1 MILVCELVSF
11 WVGEFVSLWVC
22 WVVPIQE
29 LKNLKTYQ
37 LTNLKT
43 YQLTN
48 LRTQKLKNSKCFFYI
63 CSCKRTLSRIRM
75 KNTTPVRHT
84 LRFRRWSRKAYAA
97 FASIGRCV
105 TIGCLRKSVADSSL
119 SKQKAAGTG
128 GHTGC
133 CEDSTWKG
141 TTEGRETDIGI
152 PLGNE
157 TALIFG
163 MTGSGMNLQILL
175 GTKVVDLCRA
185 AGKYLCSNAGR
196 QDKYILKQ
204 RNNTGTDYRDSN
216 DRIRSH
222 SVPDNP
228 CLFLVCEFFSLWVRD
243 SI

>member
-1 MILVCELVSF
+1 MGVF
-11 WVGEFVSLWVC
+11 PF
-22 WVVPIQE
+22 
-29 LKNLKTYQ
+29 K
-37 LTNLKT
+37 NLKT

-48 LRTQKLKNSKCFFYI
+48 LRTKKLKNSKCFFYI

-119 SKQKAAGTG
+119 SKQKTAGTG
-128 GHTGC
+128 GHAGC

-141 TTEGRETDIGI
+141 DTKGRETDIGI
-152 PLGNE
+152 PLGSE
-157 TALIFG
+157 TPLICE
-163 MTGSGMNLQILL
+163 MMKSGMNLQILL
-175 GTKVVDLCRA
+175 GTKAVGQCVA
-185 AGKYLCSNAGR
+185 ARKYACSKADR
-196 QDKYILKQ
+196 QCKYILKH

-216 DRIRSH
+216 DKIRCH

-228 CLFLVCEFFSLWVRD
+228 CFFLCSRQYK
-243 SI
+243 S